1 MPLKRKK
8 TSLEEAALETTK
20 KAKRATLKVEG
31 PEMKP
36 LKTTKNG
43 ESYPGLNIFNPVCPG
58 RPGRGLGLAHLHLDC
73 ASPLGLSYRPSFGC
87 LEMLHPNLSLSH
99 ILLPP
104 SPQILLVVSPEI
116 RIIPYNLASFLA

>member
-8 TSLEEAALETTK
+8 TSIIEEAALETTK

-36 LKTTKNG
+36 LKATKNG

-58 RPGRGLGLAHLHLDC
+58 RPGRGLGLAHLDC

-87 LEMLHPNLSLSH
+87 LEMLHLNLSLSH
-99 ILLPP
+99 ILLSP

-116 RIIPYNLASFLA
+116 RITPTISLRSLLD